1 MKHTRKIIC
10 IALCI
15 LTVVTVFTACG
26 IRKNLPAEEP
36 TVSEES
42 TTEEVKPEEP
52 ITIEEPSKETEKQT
66 EKETT
71 TKKEESTTKK
81 TEPTTSKP
89 VQSTTKPST
98 TKPATTKPQVPSTT
112 KAPEKKPE
120 KKPETTTKKEEPTT
134 KKPET
139 TKPATTQPTTEP
151 KPYSCGKAN
160 HHCTTKEEHAFIVS
174 LEEKGCPIC
183 SSHSCKSFYALDEW
197 GNPCYD
203 ITRCPKYSVKKDPA
217 NTCEHCGRE
226 VGIGDNGTCVRFT
239 VETKCPGCGKTV
251 PAKTCHTH

>member
-1 MKHTRKIIC
+1 MKNTKRIIC
-10 IALCI
+10 LALCI
-15 LTVVTVFTACG
+15 ISVALLLCGCGKTKKPPEGTQVT
-26 IRKNLPAEEP
+26 
-36 TVSEES
+36 EES
-42 TTEEVKPEEP
+42 TTEKVKPEEP

-71 TKKEESTTKK
+71 KKEEPTTKK

-89 VQSTTKPST
+89 APSTTKPST
-98 TKPATTKPQVPSTT
+98 TKPTTPSTT
-112 KAPEKKPE
+112 KAPE

-139 TKPATTQPTTEP
+139 TKPATTKPTTEP
-151 KPYSCGKAN
+151 KPYSCGKAK

-203 ITRCPKYSVKKDPA
+203 ITRCPKYSEKKDPA

-251 PAKTCHTH
+251 AAKTCHTH

>member
-1 MKHTRKIIC
+1 MKNTKRIIC
-10 IALCI
+10 LALCI
-15 LTVVTVFTACG
+15 ISVALLLCGCGKTKAPPEETQVTQ
-26 IRKNLPAEEP
+26 
-36 TVSEES
+36 ES
-42 TTEEVKPEEP
+42 TTEKVKPEEP
-52 ITIEEPSKETEKQT
+52 ITIEEPSKETEKQS
-66 EKETT
+66 EKETTKKEETT
-71 TKKEESTTKK
+71 TKKAETT
-81 TEPTTSKP
+81 TAKP
-89 VQSTTKPST
+89 YTPPST
-98 TKPATTKPQVPSTT
+98 TKPATTKPAAPSTT
-112 KAPEKKPE
+112 KAPE

-203 ITRCPKYSVKKDPA
+203 ITRCPKYSEKKDPA

>member
-1 MKHTRKIIC
+1 MKNTKRIIC
-10 IALCI
+10 LALCI
-15 LTVVTVFTACG
+15 LSVATLLCG
-26 IRKNLPAEEP
+26 CSKTEVPPEEP
-36 TVSEES
+36 QISEES
-42 TTEEVKPEEP
+42 TTKEVKPEEP
-52 ITIEEPSKETEKQT
+52 ITIEESGKETT

-71 TKKEESTTKK
+71 KKEETTTTKPYTPPSTTK
-81 TEPTTSKP
+81 P
-89 VQSTTKPST
+89 STTKPST
-98 TKPATTKPQVPSTT
+98 TKPAPTKPQLPSTT
-112 KAPEKKPE
+112 KAPEKKPN
-120 KKPETTTKKEEPTT
+120 KKPETTTQKQETTT
-134 KKPET
+134 KKPEPTT
-139 TKPATTQPTTEP
+139 TKPATTEP

-203 ITRCPKYSVKKDPA
+203 ITRCPKYSEKKDPA

-226 VGIGDNGTCVRFT
+226 VGLGDNGTCVRFT

-251 PAKTCHTH
+251 AAKTCHTH